1 MFSFLFRRVSPSLR
15 KMKGRKRIVGGY
27 PKTVKLFSESHKQ
40 KKDNIFEIK
49 KQKKINPRG

>member
-49 KQKKINPRG
+49 KQKKN